1 MASQTPWIPRLHLW
15 EIDDQPCPIQ
25 HIFTRCGL
33 PQVYPASL
41 GCLTYLP
48 SPCIATRQ
56 GEQQS
61 FPSFLRAYVQD
72 GLTHA
77 WTVHIPFLQRSS
89 PATIVAE
96 TLRREL
102 GSSVSR
108 YTYIDFC
115 AGAGGPTPFI
125 ERALNSQLA
134 RRRDDATHRV
144 PATAQSGVVD
154 GESRAAADNT
164 PSYAAVASPK
174 AQSTTVQ
181 EEDSQVDFVLTDL
194 HPHVESWEAASK
206 KSDHLTYVARPVD
219 AASAPADLLRRY
231 TGKKSRKGIFRLF
244 NLAFHH
250 FDDDLARA
258 ILKNT
263 VETSD
268 GFGIFELQDRTPT
281 GLLTCF
287 AFGFFI
293 FLIAPLLYWWS
304 PVRLFWVY
312 VIPVVPF
319 VLVFDGLISCLR
331 TRTADE
337 VEALLRTCGANS
349 DGWELKSGKEQ
360 FLWPCGYL
368 HWIICT
374 KKAT

>member
-1 MASQTPWIPRLHLW
+1 MAKPWIPRMHLW
-15 EIDDQPCPIQ
+15 EIDDQPW
-25 HIFTRCGL
+25 
-33 PQVYPASL
+33 
-41 GCLTYLP
+41 
-48 SPCIATRQ
+48 
-56 GEQQS
+56 
-61 FPSFLRAYVQD
+61 FPSFLRGYVQT

-77 WTVHIPFLQRSS
+77 WTVHIPVLQASS

-96 TLRREL
+96 LLRRVL
-102 GSSVSR
+102 GASVSKH
-108 YTYIDFC
+108 TYIDFC

-134 RRRDDATHRV
+134 PSARDTPAATPTRTV
-144 PATAQSGVVD
+144 PATASAAVVN
-154 GESRAAADNT
+154 GERRAADDST
-164 PSYAAVASPK
+164 PSYAAVADPDAKSAVVRDAEVNGGDQK
-174 AQSTTVQ
+174 NGGSC
-181 EEDSQVDFVLTDL
+181 DNRVDFVLTDL

-206 KSDHLTYVARPVD
+206 KSDWLTYVSHPVD
-219 AASAPADLLRRY
+219 AANAPEDLLQRY
-231 TGKKSRKGIFRLF
+231 GRKGGSKKGIFRLF

-263 VETSD
+263 VETSE
-268 GFGIFELQDRTPT
+268 GFGIFELQDRSFI

-287 AFGFFI
+287 VFGFFI

-312 VIPVVPF
+312 IIPVVPF

-331 TRTADE
+331 TRTATE
-337 VEALLRTCGANS
+337 VETLLRTCGTDT
-349 DGWELKSGKEQ
+349 DGWEVHSGRER
-360 FLWPCGYL
+360 FLWPVGFL

>member
-1 MASQTPWIPRLHLW
+1 MSTAPLIPRLHLW
-15 EIDDQPCPIQ
+15 EIDDQPW
-25 HIFTRCGL
+25 
-33 PQVYPASL
+33 
-41 GCLTYLP
+41 
-48 SPCIATRQ
+48 
-56 GEQQS
+56 
-61 FPSFLRAYVQD
+61 FPSFLRAYVQA

-77 WTVHIPFLQRSS
+77 WTVHIPLLQPSS

-96 TLRREL
+96 TLRRVL
-102 GSSVSR
+102 GPSASR
-108 YTYIDFC
+108 HTYIDFC
-115 AGAGGPTPFI
+115 AGAGGPTPSI
-125 ERALNSQLA
+125 ERALNAQLA
-134 RRRDDATHRV
+134 RAATHRV
-144 PATAQSGVVD
+144 PATARSGVVD

-164 PSYAAVASPK
+164 PSYAAVANPEAKS
-174 AQSTTVQ
+174 ATVQ
-181 EEDSQVDFVLTDL
+181 DEDCHVDFVLTDL
-194 HPHVESWEAASK
+194 HPHVESWDAASK
-206 KSDHLTYVARPVD
+206 KSDRLSYVARPVD
-219 AASAPADLLRRY
+219 AANAPADLLQRY
-231 TGKKSRKGIFRLF
+231 AGKSNGGSGKGIFRLF

-250 FDDDLARA
+250 FDDELARA

-268 GFGIFELQDRTPT
+268 GLGIFELQDRTPT

-304 PVRLFWVY
+304 PMRLFWVY

-349 DGWELKSGKEQ
+349 DGWEVKSGKEQ
-360 FLWPCGYL
+360 FLWPFGYL

-374 KKAT
+374 KKST